1 VTIRRIEPKRGP
13 GCDPGLFSFIDAMR
27 ALLVI
32 AVFLLLPGVASAA
45 ERCPIYWVP
54 GDPVALYPHNAAAVE
69 SPSVLLDVTGQV
81 ASRAARNWIEVGRP
95 EVALKWLESAPP
107 DAPAPRVY
115 RLAALAALGRWAE
128 YEDLLASTPSGFLP
142 DGCRPLIERWS
153 AYAAMALGEP
163 IRADRAFDRLVA
175 AAPGLGVYV
184 DLWRL
189 EVAAESGDLV
199 RGRGAWAAVAEA
211 GLPRLAHDH
220 GRVLLALLYE
230 RAGEL
235 DQARELQIR
244 LALEARGLLRGQ
256 RWLAVAE
263 LEDRIGDHAA
273 ADETRRR
280 VVAETPTAAS
290 DIVLDPVQRER
301 LGISAV
307 EAAQILVAAGRPE
320 EAERFATV
328 AIDESVDE
336 AALSAA
342 FLARAQ
348 ARAATADRVRAEAD
362 YAEFLSRWP
371 NDLRAPEAQYSRA
384 RLAVTVRDGDTARR
398 RLENF
403 IARFP
408 NHRRVAAARYL
419 IADSYQDDQALDPSY
434 GDSAIDYFDQV
445 TRENGRSFY
454 ADRAYMRAAHLT
466 FALGRYAEAMDRYAG
481 YRGRR
486 SAREARYW
494 RARAMEEQGD
504 SDGAEGILRGL
515 ASERQVDY
523 YALLAGE
530 RLAGGSW
537 LGRLGRGYRSVRG
550 AQTQVIE
557 ASLADS
563 AGQTAAALLAI
574 GEWRYA
580 RAELER
586 ALARRRGSPS
596 ELAQWAREL
605 EAWGFP
611 DLTLRAGV
619 WLGERADGERYA
631 FPRGFANSV
640 NNEASAHG
648 IDGYLILALIRQ
660 ESLFRADAESR
671 AGARGLMQIIPDTGE
686 EIATATGWPEYD
698 PSVLNQPAVNLHF
711 GTHYL
716 ERQINRFEGFIPA
729 VLAAYNGG
737 PHNVEVWWW
746 YPERTLDPELWI
758 DRIPFRET
766 RNYVKQVIVHYAL
779 YRSLYD
785 DSAASR

>member
-1 VTIRRIEPKRGP
+1 
-13 GCDPGLFSFIDAMR
+13 MR
-27 ALLVI
+27 VVWAISI
-32 AVFLLLPGVASAA
+32 AALLPGLATAA
-45 ERCPIYWVP
+45 ERCPIYWDP
-54 GDPVALYPHNAAAVE
+54 GDPVALYPHNVAAVE
-69 SPSVLLDVTGQV
+69 SPSALLDVTGQV

-95 EVALKWLESAPP
+95 EVALKWLESAPA

-128 YEDLLASTPSGFLP
+128 YEDLLAATPSGFLP
-142 DGCRPLIERWS
+142 DGCAPLVERWS
-153 AYAAMALGEP
+153 AYAAMASGEA
-163 IRADRAFDRLVA
+163 IRADRAFDRLLA
-175 AAPGLGVYV
+175 AAPGLGAYV

-189 EVAAESGDLV
+189 EAAVESGDLV

-211 GLPRLAHDH
+211 DLPSLVHEH

-235 DQARELQIR
+235 DRARELQIAIAR
-244 LALEARGLLRGQ
+244 EARGVQRGQ

-263 LEDRIGDHAA
+263 LEDRIGDRAA

-280 VVAETPTAAS
+280 VLAETPAAAS
-290 DIVLDPVQRER
+290 RIVLDPVQRER
-301 LGISAV
+301 LAISAV
-307 EAAQILVAAGRPE
+307 EAAQALVAAGRHE
-320 EAERFATV
+320 EAERFATT
-328 AIDESVDE
+328 AIDEDLDE
-336 AALSAA
+336 TTLGAA
-342 FLARAQ
+342 FLARAR
-348 ARAATADRVRAEAD
+348 ARAATADRAGAEAD

-371 NDLRAPEAQYSRA
+371 NDPRAPDAQYSRA
-384 RLAVTVRDGDTARR
+384 RLAVTARDGETARR

-403 IARFP
+403 IVRFP

-419 IADSYQDDQALDPSY
+419 IADSYQDDRDADPSY
-434 GDSAIDYFDQV
+434 GDRAIEYFDQV
-445 TRENGRSFY
+445 TREDSRSFY
-454 ADRAYMRAAHLT
+454 ADRAYLRAAHLA
-466 FALGRYAEAMDRYAG
+466 FALGRYAEAADRYAG

-494 RARAMEEQGD
+494 LARALEEQGD
-504 SDGAEGILRGL
+504 SDGAEAILSRL
-515 ASERQVDY
+515 ASERPADY

-537 LGRLGRGYRSVRG
+537 LGRLGPEYRSVGG
-550 AQTQVIE
+550 AQTLLIE

-563 AGQTAAALLAI
+563 AGQTAAALLAL

-586 ALARRRGSPS
+586 ALARRRGDPT
-596 ELAQWAREL
+596 ELERWAREL

-619 WLGERADGERYA
+619 WLGERTAGERYA

-648 IDGYLILALIRQ
+648 LDGYLMLALIRQ

-698 PSVLNQPAVNLHF
+698 PSILNHPAVNLHF

-716 ERQINRFEGFIPA
+716 ERQIDRFEGFIPA

-758 DRIPFRET
+758 DRIPFHET
-766 RNYVKQVIVHYAL
+766 RDYVKKVIVHYAL

>member
-1 VTIRRIEPKRGP
+1 
-13 GCDPGLFSFIDAMR
+13 MR

-504 SDGAEGILRGL
+504 SDGAEEILRGL

>member
-1 VTIRRIEPKRGP
+1 
-13 GCDPGLFSFIDAMR
+13 MR
-27 ALLVI
+27 AFLVI
-32 AVFLLLPGVASAA
+32 AVILLLPGLASAA

-54 GDPVALYPHNAAAVE
+54 GDPVALYPHNVAAVE
-69 SPSVLLDVTGQV
+69 SPNALLDVTGHV

-142 DGCRPLIERWS
+142 DGCAPLIERWS

-211 GLPRLAHDH
+211 GLPRPARDH
-220 GRVLLALLYE
+220 GRALLALLYE

-235 DQARELQIR
+235 DQARELQIA
-244 LALEARGLLRGQ
+244 LALDARGLQRGR

-273 ADETRRR
+273 ADKTRRR

-290 DIVLDPVQRER
+290 DLVLDPVQRER

-307 EAAQILVAAGRPE
+307 EAAQILVAAGQPK
-320 EAERFATV
+320 EAERFATA
-328 AIDESVDE
+328 AIDESVNE

-348 ARAATADRVRAEAD
+348 ARAATADRPGAEAD

-371 NDLRAPEAQYSRA
+371 NDPRAPDAQYSRA
-384 RLAVTVRDGDTARR
+384 RLAVAARNGETARR

-419 IADSYQDDQALDPSY
+419 IADSYQDDLALAPSY
-434 GDSAIDYFDQV
+434 ADSAIDYFDQV

-466 FALGRYAEAMDRYAG
+466 FALGRYAEAADRYTG

-494 RARAMEEQGD
+494 LARAMMEQGD
-504 SDGAEGILRGL
+504 SDGAEAILRGL
-515 ASERQVDY
+515 ASERQADY
-523 YALLAGE
+523 YALLAGA

-537 LGRLGRGYRSVRG
+537 LSRLGRGYRSVGG

-596 ELAQWAREL
+596 ELAHWAREL

-619 WLGERADGERYA
+619 WLGERAAGERYA

-640 NNEASAHG
+640 DNEALAHG
-648 IDGYLILALIRQ
+648 VDGYLMLALIRQ

-686 EIATATGWPEYD
+686 EIAIATGWPEYD
-698 PSVLNQPAVNLHF
+698 PSILDQPAVNLHF

-716 ERQINRFEGFIPA
+716 ERQIDRFEGFIPA

-746 YPERTLDPELWI
+746 YPERTLDSELWI

-785 DSAASR
+785 DIAASR

>member
-1 VTIRRIEPKRGP
+1 
-13 GCDPGLFSFIDAMR
+13 MR

>member
-1 VTIRRIEPKRGP
+1 
-13 GCDPGLFSFIDAMR
+13 MR
-27 ALLVI
+27 AFLVTSI
-32 AVFLLLPGVASAA
+32 ATLLPGLASAA
-45 ERCPIYWVP
+45 ERCPIYWDP
-54 GDPVALYPHNAAAVE
+54 GDPVALYPHNVAAVE
-69 SPSVLLDVTGQV
+69 SPRVLLDVTGKA
-81 ASRAARNWIEVGRP
+81 ASRAARSWIEVGRP
-95 EVALKWLESAPP
+95 EVALKWLESVSA

-128 YEDLLASTPSGFLP
+128 YEDLLAATPSGFLP
-142 DGCRPLIERWS
+142 DGCAPLVERWS
-153 AYAAMALGEP
+153 AYAAMASGEP
-163 IRADRAFDRLVA
+163 IRADRAFDRLAA
-175 AAPGLGVYV
+175 AAPGLGAYV

-189 EVAAESGDLV
+189 ETAAESGDLV

-211 GLPRLAHDH
+211 DLPHFVHDH

-235 DQARELQIR
+235 ERALELRIALAR
-244 LALEARGLLRGQ
+244 EARGPQRGQ

-263 LEDRIGDHAA
+263 LEDRIGDHTA
-273 ADETRRR
+273 ADKTRRR
-280 VVAETPTAAS
+280 VLAETPATAS

-301 LGISAV
+301 LAISAV
-307 EAAQILVAAGRPE
+307 ESAQVLVAAGQPG
-320 EAERFATV
+320 EAERFATI
-328 AIDESVDE
+328 AIAEDLD
-336 AALSAA
+336 AGALSAA

-348 ARAATADRVRAEAD
+348 ARVATADRVGAEAD

-371 NDLRAPEAQYSRA
+371 NDPRAPDVQYSRA
-384 RLAVTVRDGDTARR
+384 RLAVSARDGETARR

-419 IADSYQDDQALDPSY
+419 IADSYQDDQAV
-434 GDSAIDYFDQV
+434 DSLYADRAIEYFDQV

-454 ADRAYMRAAHLT
+454 ADRAYMRAAHLA
-466 FALGRYAEAMDRYAG
+466 FALGRYGEAADRYAG
-481 YRGRR
+481 YRGRL

-494 RARAMEEQGD
+494 LARAKEEQGD
-504 SDGAEGILRGL
+504 SDGAEVILRAL
-515 ASERQVDY
+515 ASERQADY
-523 YALLAGE
+523 YALLARE

-537 LGRLGRGYRSVRG
+537 LGRLRRGYQSVG
-550 AQTQVIE
+550 TTQTLVIE

-563 AGQTAAALLAI
+563 AGQTAAALLAL

-586 ALARRRGSPS
+586 ALARRRGDPT

-619 WLGERADGERYA
+619 WLGERSAGERYA

-648 IDGYLILALIRQ
+648 IDGYLMLALIRQ

-686 EIATATGWPEYD
+686 EIAMATGWPAYD
-698 PSVLNQPAVNLHF
+698 PSILDQPAVNLHF

-716 ERQINRFEGFIPA
+716 ERQIDRFEGFIPA

-766 RNYVKQVIVHYAL
+766 RDYVKRVIVHYAI